1 MRKKVLCVLTVLFF
15 GLLLLGTLFHQNIDG
30 MFREHVAVVN
40 PQPYVEEVQEIWEAD
55 GGKREIITLKNY
67 LLIPKDAV
75 HNNMVYMVET
85 VEEAYGTY
93 EVVRLKFVESADEV
107 DGMVKIKNG
116 LSEKDRVVAV
126 FGEKLEDG
134 MRVVVNREHGWNNYD
149 WSAVRSVRQ

>member
-1 MRKKVLCVLTVLFF
+1 MRKKVLCVLAVLFF

-30 MFREHVAVVN
+30 MFREHVAVVT
-40 PQPYVEEVQEIWEAD
+40 PQYYMDEVTELWEVNGEE
-55 GGKREIITLKNY
+55 REFITTENY

-75 HNNMVYMVET
+75 QNNMVYMVET

-134 MRVVVNREHGWNNYD
+134 MRVVVK
-149 WSAVRSVRQ
+149 

>member
-30 MFREHVAVVN
+30 MFREHVAVVT
-40 PQPYVEEVQEIWEAD
+40 PQYYMDEVTELWEVNGEE
-55 GGKREIITLKNY
+55 REIITMINY

-75 HNNMVYMVET
+75 QNNMVYMVET

-126 FGEKLEDG
+126 FDEKLEDG
-134 MRVVVNREHGWNNYD
+134 MRVVVK
-149 WSAVRSVRQ
+149 

>member
-1 MRKKVLCVLTVLFF
+1 MRKKVLCVLAVLFF

-30 MFREHVAVVN
+30 MFREHVTVVS
-40 PQPYVEEVQEIWEAD
+40 PQSYVAEVQEIWEVD
-55 GGKREIITLKNY
+55 GGKREIITMINY

-75 HNNMVYMVET
+75 QNNMVYMVET

-134 MRVVVNREHGWNNYD
+134 MRVVVK
-149 WSAVRSVRQ
+149 